1 MENLIRWSP
10 AEVEYRTRRKSS
22 LEGVIEV
29 TLFTLRKLDPD
40 VMSFRHDP
48 LIGIGI
54 FYGAIKSETLNR
66 CGAVEWL
73 TVIQLP
79 ILEFNEFTIT
89 EYIMIISEHES
100 TKFMSSGLI
109 NFCPEELSKVGNSEI
124 F

>member
-1 MENLIRWSP
+1 
-10 AEVEYRTRRKSS
+10 
-22 LEGVIEV
+22 
-29 TLFTLRKLDPD
+29 
-40 VMSFRHDP
+40 MSFRHDP

-54 FYGAIKSETLNR
+54 FYCAIKSQTLNR
-66 CGAVEWL
+66 CRAVEWL

-79 ILEFNEFTIT
+79 ILEFNKYTIT

-109 NFCPEELSKVGNSEI
+109 NFCPEELSQVGISEI